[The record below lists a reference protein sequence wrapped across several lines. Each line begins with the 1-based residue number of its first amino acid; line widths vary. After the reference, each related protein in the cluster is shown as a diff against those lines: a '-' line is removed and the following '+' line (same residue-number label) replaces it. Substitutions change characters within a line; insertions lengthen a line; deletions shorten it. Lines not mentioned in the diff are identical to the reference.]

1 MPNLPARAARAG
13 DTPAEPLAGLRVLML
28 AQQFPGPFMG
38 SILADLGA
46 DVVIVENPD
55 SGDPTRRFPGCFETL
70 NRNRRAVALD
80 LKSVPGRAALLALA
94 RSADALVEG
103 FRPGAMDRLNLSAG
117 VLRARNPD
125 LIVVSISAFG
135 QTGPDAAAAAH
146 DLAIQARA
154 GLVHDSVA
162 WQRDP
167 LPLADV
173 SSAMYAVIALL
184 AALIRRAAGGRGC
197 AVDISMLESLLS
209 WQALALVPAVNGWPP
224 APYPPRD
231 PGYGVF
237 EVRGGRLIAL
247 SIAGEDR
254 QWQRLCES
262 LGMADLAGL
271 TAERR
276 EQSRDQ
282 IVARLRAELS
292 SRGTEICE
300 TLVRAGVSAAWVR
313 TVDDVARDPQVV
325 SRNLIV
331 PVAESAGARGLRQ
344 PILFDGRATAVR
356 RMAPGLGQHTREV
369 LLEAGCPAEVIAE
382 VLARLRRGPESGEP
396 SASG

>member
-1 MPNLPARAARAG
+1 MQNQHSLDARPD
-13 DTPAEPLAGLRVLML
+13 DTPAEPLAGLRVLIL

-46 DVVIVENPD
+46 DVVIVEHPD

-94 RSADALVEG
+94 RSADALIEG
-103 FRPGAMDRLNLSAG
+103 FRPGVMDRLNLSTAA
-117 VLRARNPD
+117 LQALNPD
-125 LIVVSISAFG
+125 LIIVSISAFG
-135 QTGPDAAAAAH
+135 QTGPDASTAAH

-154 GLVHDSVA
+154 GLVHDSA
-162 WQRDP
+162 SWQHDP
-167 LPLADV
+167 LPLADI

-184 AALIRRAAGGRGC
+184 AGLIRRAAGARGC
-197 AVDISMLESLLS
+197 VIDVAMLESLLS
-209 WQALALVPAVNGWPP
+209 WQALALVPAVNNWQP

-237 EVRGGRLIAL
+237 EVRGGRLLAL

-262 LGMADLAGL
+262 LGMTDLAGL
-271 TAERR
+271 TARER
-276 EQSRDQ
+276 EGSRDQ
-282 IVARLRAELS
+282 VVARLRTELR

-300 TLVRAGVSAAWVR
+300 TLVHAGVSATWVR
-313 TVDDVARDPQVV
+313 SLQDVAHDAQVV
-325 SRNLIV
+325 SRNVIV
-331 PVAESAGARGLRQ
+331 PVAENADARALRQ
-344 PILFDGRATAVR
+344 PILFDGRATAVQ
-356 RMAPGLGQHTREV
+356 RMAPRLGQHTREV
-369 LLEAGCPAEVIAE
+369 LMEVGCPEEVIAD
-382 VLARLRRGPESGEP
+382 VLSRLRPGPESGDS
-396 SASG
+396 SAPG